1 MPPILPRWQRQIDSG
16 SGDLEGRQY
25 NKGSVGGDSL
35 GNNDICSGLIYTGSG
50 DRYERESSDFQTSG
64 FNSPRQSS
72 DTLDTS
78 TTGYLWDEPGS
89 SGVDK

>member
-16 SGDLEGRQY
+16 SGDLEGQKY
-25 NKGSVGGDSL
+25 NKGSVGGHPFS
-35 GNNDICSGLIYTGSG
+35 NNDIRCGLMYTGSG
-50 DRYERESSDFQTSG
+50 GQHERESSDFQTSG

-78 TTGYLWDEPGS
+78 TTGYLWDEPGT